1 MKIQLPR
8 LDREGGFRDPL
19 WDGEWRTKGRRAVV
33 ESSRSKGPDQGLRT
47 VVRDPSHREKESKG
61 RRRNQPHSLETLVNS
76 ES

>member
-19 WDGEWRTKGRRAVV
+19 WGGEWRTKGRRAVV

-47 VVRDPSHREKESKG
+47 VVRTPATGKRKAKADAETSPIPW
-61 RRRNQPHSLETLVNS
+61 RR
-76 ES
+76 